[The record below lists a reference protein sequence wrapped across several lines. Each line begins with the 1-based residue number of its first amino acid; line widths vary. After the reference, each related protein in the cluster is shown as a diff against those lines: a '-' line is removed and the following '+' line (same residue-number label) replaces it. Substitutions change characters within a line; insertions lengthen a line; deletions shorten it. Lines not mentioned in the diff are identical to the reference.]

1 MHITTFGRSL
11 VVLRT
16 LLITQPQ
23 TAWMPAEFQTAMDG
37 WKPVKKEK
45 LFEVLDRAAEKP
57 CHKDSDKACRRY
69 GDTSATG
76 VRD

>member
-1 MHITTFGRSL
+1 MT
-11 VVLRT
+11 
-16 LLITQPQ
+16 
-23 TAWMPAEFQTAMDG
+23 AEFQTAMDG

-69 GDTSATG
+69 GDTSAAG

>member
-1 MHITTFGRSL
+1 MFITGYSGYISEGYEVAAL
-11 VVLRT
+11 HYL
-16 LLITQPQ
+16 
-23 TAWMPAEFQTAMDG
+23 M
-37 WKPVKKEK
+37 KPVKKEK